1 MLLVSLGMLCLG
13 TLGRAATNRSAYIPY
28 NLGGNYSMSVMALD
42 TAHQQIF
49 TAWQYLDRV
58 DVLSTVDYH
67 LIRSITVPSP
77 NTLDI
82 SPDGATIA
90 VGNSV
95 ATILFFS
102 TTTYAKTGEYVLP
115 GMGLGI
121 TSLVYTATGDLIVT
135 AANGSTSSGITT
147 YWNHFTNAEQNYG
160 GYLSGAPAQLTR
172 SSDYTRIMIASID
185 EGGVQIV
192 DGTTG
197 LPIYNYLAGGM
208 VSAVAVNRGG
218 SRYAI
223 CASDVAGYT
232 PSLMIL
238 DANFDV
244 IYQRVTFE
252 GGTDVNYFAC
262 YGIFFSADGNT
273 LYGDT
278 YSNNTQHTQAID
290 MNTFDSTFV
299 ADYFT
304 GLPPT
309 PTTFTDW
316 QAADSTGM
324 VFGVGP
330 GTSSD
335 GPVWLAQDMTA
346 TTPPTVPLQPYQYPV
361 QIIRVV
367 DSIGSPQGGDSID
380 LLCTGL
386 SNIPVSDIQ
395 VTIGGKAATVVANP
409 LQTNYPPYQTITV
422 TTPPGT
428 PGVVDVTL
436 QSMGSTSTASKAFQY
451 AQSRTIYPFATSP
464 TFLAYDSV
472 RQLLYAAHGNQ
483 VEVIDAINQKV
494 LAPLIPVSGK
504 STNSQFAGISLSPDS
519 NRLWIADAGAN
530 LIHMIGLANPGTGY
544 DIDPGKAIGSST
556 PISPG
561 RVIELSNG
569 QLLGSN
575 GTLFLINPGTMSG
588 DWARDTLGNPI
599 RGYAWN
605 STNAGENVLL
615 TYVSDGLIPSE
626 SGSVYG
632 SFGLWNVNTGINV
645 PANPMELPTAS
656 EWGMSFE
663 ASANE
668 DGTVIGSSLSVEGTI
683 PTEQFADFS
692 LNAIGTLYEES
703 SDPMSDTGGT
713 GYGAES
719 SVLHPSGALFYQAGN
734 HNSGVVD
741 IADVQHM
748 QSIGIVA
755 FPEHFPYLDV
765 SLPNNIYQNHILT
778 IDPTG
783 QYLFS
788 VTASGITEMVL
799 NTVPLSIGNVQPA
812 FVPAPANQTITIRG
826 SGFQQ
831 GSVVSFGGVPVATT
845 FVDVNT
851 LTATPPAL
859 TAGWTDVTATLPGGA
874 TYTAP
879 GLLHVI
885 GQETA
890 PALTGFSPTAIIFGN
905 LGTITVTLFGSSFDI
920 SDTVEVNGLPVPSA
934 FIDSSHM
941 QASINISLSNQAGS
955 SIALEVVS
963 PYAGASNTL
972 SLPIVNPAPSI
983 QSTYPV
989 SLPAGGADTDL
1000 FVVGINFVPSSVVQL
1015 NGQNLSTQIYGG
1027 MIGNNQ
1033 PLWATV
1039 PSNLLQ
1045 NAGTATITV
1054 ENPAPGGGLSNS
1066 LSINISAAQAQAN
1079 LPASIDFG
1087 EVPPNTTSTLHPFL
1101 TSVGSVSYTVT
1112 SVTVTPGPFTVQA
1125 LNCTGLS
1132 AGKACS
1138 LVVTFTPTSAAPY
1151 TGTLTITDNSVGS
1164 PHTIPLTGTGI
1175 ISTAPTVT
1183 LTSIDDV
1190 WPSTSVFVTGNA
1202 YSSGI
1207 SSGISVGFPATAWM
1221 EYGTDPTLSTFTASS
1236 SWSASIGGD
1245 QNQASPV
1252 TGVLPLSNLQPA
1264 TTYAMRLAV
1273 QTAGG
1278 TGRSAIHQFATYQ
1291 NLTTRGFSVSGTP
1304 VTVTPGATSGNTST
1318 ITVTPGGGF
1327 TGSVI
1332 LSTTYS
1338 GPNVAQ
1344 IQDPPTFSFGST
1356 SPVNITGTTAVTA
1369 TLTVYT
1375 TAPST
1380 ARMLYPA
1387 RPRTPWYVTG
1397 GATLACI
1404 LLFGIPA
1411 RRCSW
1416 RTMLG
1421 ILALL
1426 VVLSDGV
1433 IACGGGGNA
1442 GGGGGGGGNSNSG
1455 TTAGTYTITLTGTSG
1470 TTTATSIV
1478 LLTVQ

>member
-1 MLLVSLGMLCLG
+1 MILLVSLGMLCLG

-28 NLGGNYSMSVMALD
+28 NLGGGYGMSVMALD

-49 TAWQYLDRV
+49 TAWQFLDRV

-67 LIRSITVPSP
+67 LIRSIPVPSP
-77 NTLDI
+77 DTLDI
-82 SPDGATIA
+82 SPDSSTIA

-115 GMGLGI
+115 GMGYGI
-121 TSLVYTATGDLIVT
+121 NSLVYTATGDLIVT
-135 AANGSTSSGITT
+135 ASNGTTSAGITI
-147 YWNHFTNAEQNYG
+147 YWNHITNSEQTTTQNG
-160 GYLSGAPAQLTR
+160 GYLSGALAQLSR
-172 SSDYTRIMIASID
+172 SSDYIRIIIGSID

-197 LPIYNYLAGGM
+197 LPIYIYLASGM
-208 VSAVAVNRGG
+208 VSAVAVNKGG

-223 CASDVAGYT
+223 CASSDSGYT
-232 PSLMIL
+232 PSLIIL

-244 IYQRVTFE
+244 IYQRVIYVNN
-252 GGTDVNYFAC
+252 GTNVSDYAC
-262 YGIFFSADGNT
+262 SGITFSADGNT

-278 YSNNTQHTQAID
+278 YSNNTLYTQAID
-290 MNTFDSTFV
+290 MNTFESTYV

-304 GLPPT
+304 GLSPT
-309 PTTFTDW
+309 PTTFTNW
-316 QAADSTGM
+316 QAADTTGM
-324 VFGVGP
+324 VYGIGAGV
-330 GTSSD
+330 SSD

-346 TTPPTVPLQPYQYPV
+346 TAPPTAPLKPYQYPV
-361 QIIRVV
+361 QLIRVI

-386 SNIPVSDIQ
+386 SNEPVSSIQ
-395 VTIGGKAATVVANP
+395 VTIGGKPATVVANP

-436 QSMGSTSTASKAFQY
+436 QFQGTTSIASKAFQY

-464 TFLAYDSV
+464 TFLVYDAV
-472 RQLLYAAHGNQ
+472 RNLLYAAHGNQ

-494 LAPLIPVSGK
+494 LTPLIPVSGK

-530 LIHMIGLANPGTGY
+530 LIHMINLANPGTGY
-544 DIDPGKAIGSST
+544 DINPAQVIGSSI
-556 PISPG
+556 PIAPG
-561 RVIELSNG
+561 RVFELSNG

-575 GTLFLINPGTMSG
+575 GTLFVINPSTMSG
-588 DWARDTLGNPI
+588 DWARDSSGIPVT
-599 RGYAWN
+599 GYAWN

-615 TYVSDGLIPSE
+615 TKVSDGVIGPDNA
-626 SGSVYG
+626 
-632 SFGLWNVNTGINV
+632 SFGLWNVNNGISV
-645 PANPMELPTAS
+645 PTDSRNSIPVSGWETAFI
-656 EWGMSFE
+656 SFE

-668 DGTVIGSSLSVEGTI
+668 DGIVIGSSLSVEGTI
-683 PTEQFADFS
+683 PIEQFADFS
-692 LNAIGTLYEES
+692 LNAIGTLYEET
-703 SDPMSDTGGT
+703 SDPITATGGT
-713 GYGAES
+713 SFGEES

-734 HNSGVVD
+734 HNSGIVD

-748 QSIGIVA
+748 QSIGIIA
-755 FPEHFPYLDV
+755 FPEQFPYLDE
-765 SLPNNIYQNHILT
+765 SLPNNIYYNHILT

-788 VTASGITEMVL
+788 VTKSGITEMVL

-812 FVPAPANQTITIRG
+812 FVPALANQTITIRG
-826 SGFQQ
+826 SGFQK
-831 GSVVSFGGVPVATT
+831 GAEVSFGGVQVETT
-845 FVDVNT
+845 YVDVNT

-859 TAGWTDVTATLPGGA
+859 AAGWTDITVTLPSGA

-890 PALTGFSPTAIIFGN
+890 PVLTGFFPAAIIYGN
-905 LGTITVTLFGSSFDI
+905 LGTITVTLLGSGFDI
-920 SDTVEVNGLPVPSA
+920 SDMVEVNGLPVPSA

-941 QASINISLSNQAGS
+941 QATINISLLNQA
-955 SIALEVVS
+955 IAVEVVS

-972 SLPIVNPAPSI
+972 SLPIVNPVPSI

-989 SLPAGGADTDL
+989 SLPAGGVDMGL
-1000 FVVGINFVPSSVVQL
+1000 IVLGSNFVPFSVVQF
-1015 NGQNLSTQIYGG
+1015 NGQNLSTQNDGG
-1027 MIGNNQ
+1027 IPNVGET
-1033 PLWATV
+1033 LWATV
-1039 PSNLLQ
+1039 PANLIQ

-1066 LSINISAAQAQAN
+1066 LSINISTAQAQVN

-1087 EVPPNTTSTLHPFL
+1087 EVPPNTTSTLYPFL
-1101 TSVGSVSYTVT
+1101 TSVGSASYTVT
-1112 SVTVTPGPFTVQA
+1112 SVTVTPGPFTAQA
-1125 LNCTGLS
+1125 LNCTGLL

-1138 LVVTFTPTSAAPY
+1138 LVVTFTPTSATPY
-1151 TGTLTITDNSVGS
+1151 TGNLTINDNTEGS

-1236 SWSASIGGD
+1236 SWSTTIGGD
-1245 QNQASPV
+1245 QNLATPV
-1252 TGVLPLSNLQPA
+1252 TGVLPLSILQPA

-1291 NLTTRGFSVSGTP
+1291 NLTTPGFSVSGTP
-1304 VTVTPGATSGNTST
+1304 VTVAPGATSGNTST

-1332 LSTTYS
+1332 LSTTCS

-1344 IQDPPTFSFGST
+1344 FQDPPTFSFNST

-1380 ARMLYPA
+1380 ATLSYPA
-1387 RPRTPWYVTG
+1387 RPGTPWYVTG
-1397 GATLACI
+1397 GAALACI
-1404 LLFGIPA
+1404 LLFGIPV
-1411 RRCSW
+1411 RRRSW

-1421 ILALL
+1421 MLALL
-1426 VVLSDGV
+1426 VVLSGSV
-1433 IACGGGGNA
+1433 FACGGGSNA
-1442 GGGGGGGGNSNSG
+1442 GGGGGGGNNNSG
-1455 TTAGTYTITLTGTSG
+1455 TTAGTYIITLTGTSG

-1478 LLTVQ
+1478 ILTVQ